1 MARRESLYAVRRQI
15 RRTWASLLGPRVLAN
30 SFPKSGTHLLLRCL
44 SLLPWLVPQW
54 QHHLDHETPDYEA
67 RIRRIRR
74 GQYVSSHLGWS
85 EQLAGALSESR
96 VRSLLIVRDLRDV
109 AVSNAFYI
117 ANPTRGHRLHDYFR
131 SLPSDGDR
139 LLASIA
145 GVPAERMPD
154 GVASLALGT
163 HAAAYLPWL
172 DDPQCLTVRFE
183 DLVGG
188 AGGGSDVAQR
198 ETIQRIADHLGIRL
212 SAARRDAIARGVFD
226 RGARTF
232 RQGRIGDWRH
242 HFDGRHQRIF
252 EQTAGE
258 MMSRFGYT
266 TDEVKNS

>member
-1 MARRESLYAVRRQI
+1 MRRQI
-15 RRTWASLLGPRVLAN
+15 RRTWASLRGPRVLAN

-54 QHHLDHETPDYEA
+54 HHHLDHGTPDYES

-74 GQYVSSHLGWS
+74 GQYLSSHLAWS
-85 EQLAGALSESR
+85 GHLAGALSESR
-96 VRSLLIVRDLRDV
+96 VRSLLMVRDLRDV

-117 ANPTRGHRLHDYFR
+117 ANPKHRHRLQDYFR
-131 SLPSDGDR
+131 SLPSDGER

-145 GVPAERMPD
+145 GVPAEQLPD
-154 GVASLALGT
+154 GVASLPLGT

-172 DDPQCLTVRFE
+172 DDPHCLIVRFE

-188 AGGGSDVAQR
+188 AGGGSDMAQR
-198 ETIQRIADHLGIRL
+198 ETIQRIADHLGIPL
-212 SAARRDAIARGVFD
+212 SAARRDAIARCVFD

-242 HFDGRHQRIF
+242 HFDGRHREAF
-252 EQTAGE
+252 EQTAGQLL
-258 MMSRFGYT
+258 SRFGYAA
-266 TDEVKNS
+266 DAVKNS